1 MYPNLK
7 RKNKSHYLQMTQYYL
22 LKTLKTL
29 TKTIRTYKCGKVIKY
44 KINI

>member
-1 MYPNLK
+1 MHPNLK
-7 RKNKSHYLQMTQYYL
+7 RKNKTHYLQVTKYYL

-29 TKTIRTYKCGKVIKY
+29 TKTIRTNKCGKVIKY